1 MTTQNEEKL
10 MDLSCVLEE
19 ESVGRGGGFGYTVD
33 LYFS

>member
-10 MDLSCVLEE
+10 MDLSCVLEG
-19 ESVGRGGGFGYTVD
+19 ESVGLGGGFRYTVD